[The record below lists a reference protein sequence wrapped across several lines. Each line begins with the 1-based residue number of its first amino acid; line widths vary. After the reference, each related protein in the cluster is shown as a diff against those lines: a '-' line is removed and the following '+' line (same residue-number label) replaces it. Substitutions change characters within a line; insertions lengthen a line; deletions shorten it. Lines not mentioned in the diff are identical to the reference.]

1 MKGFYVLIC
10 KYSSIS
16 GSTSAII
23 AILDLHVKLIDR
35 HATLVKALE
44 AKKYF
49 HRTYLI
55 ELSNLNRTILFAA
68 LSTSNNE
75 EP

>member
-1 MKGFYVLIC
+1 MLIC

-16 GSTSAII
+16 GSNSAII

-35 HATLVKALE
+35 HDTLVKASD
-44 AKKYF
+44 AKGYF
-49 HRTYLI
+49 LKTYLK
-55 ELSNLNRTILFAA
+55 
-68 LSTSNNE
+68 